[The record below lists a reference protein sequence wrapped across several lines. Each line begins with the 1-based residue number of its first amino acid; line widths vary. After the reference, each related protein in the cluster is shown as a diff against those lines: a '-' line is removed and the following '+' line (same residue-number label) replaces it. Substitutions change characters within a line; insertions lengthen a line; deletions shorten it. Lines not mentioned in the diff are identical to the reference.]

1 MARRGKATRSR
12 RSKTVQIDGYT
23 YPTRVTSTDAG
34 RTAPLIDMPDRG
46 IRWADD
52 TDTPPSGS

>member
-1 MARRGKATRSR
+1 MARWGKGKAEPEVE
-12 RSKTVQIDGYT
+12 TVEIDGHT

-34 RTAPLIDMPDRG
+34 REAPRIELRDQG